1 MATIENTYWLK
12 DSLNTTKSGVITTQ
26 SESVIIE
33 FDAIVDNGKDA
44 IADSGF
50 IAGQSHRNDNSL
62 RLQGNISAE
71 IVPED
76 NGSAWIF
83 NLTYSDDPMTVQTAS
98 TEDEYYI
105 PEVDLGKWSYQIV
118 VDKDKETG
126 GAIVNTAND
135 PYDPLPVE
143 TIYSPSVSIKV
154 KENSPNL
161 SRIFDIGSIN
171 NNQVK
176 IAGITIPKYCGMLVD
191 YTTEPYRETEDV
203 ISFMN
208 TYTFDLNF
216 KKNNAGTRIG
226 FKLETVSA
234 GFNYINNAKQYEI
247 KVKTLP
253 DPEAAEGTGNEATW
267 EPVATPQMLDVDGA
281 VTTTPYYQEWV
292 VHDLVNFS
300 LYGLPSSYP
309 VN

>member
-33 FDAIVDNGKDA
+33 FDSIVDNGKDA
-44 IADSGF
+44 IVYSGF
-50 IAGQSHRNDNSL
+50 IAGQSHRNDTSL
-62 RLQGNISAE
+62 RLQGNISAS

-76 NGSAWIF
+76 NGSAWVLD
-83 NLTYSDDPMTVQTAS
+83 LTYSDDPMTIQTTA

-118 VDKDKETG
+118 VAQDKETG
-126 GAIVNTAND
+126 GAIVNTVDD

-171 NNQVK
+171 NRQVK
-176 IAGITIPKYCGMLVD
+176 IAGITVPKYCGMLVD

-226 FKLETVSA
+226 FKLETISA
-234 GFNYINNAKQYEI
+234 GFNEFSATAPNNKVEI
-247 KVKTLP
+247 KVA
-253 DPEAAEGTGNEATW
+253 DPEAPTDRTKDQ
-267 EPVATPQMLDVDGA
+267 PVATPQMLDENGA
-281 VTTTPYYQEWV
+281 VTNTPYYQEWV

-300 LYGLPSSYP
+300 LYGLPTNYP